1 MLSHKLSVHF
11 YQENH
16 EPRFGMKKPLSEAL
30 ERYAPL
36 VEAWLDRIL
45 PPEDRMPQEIHRA
58 MRYSVF
64 AGGKRLRPVLAI
76 MTHRW
81 AGGKSERI
89 FPVASAIELIHTYSL
104 IHDDLPA
111 MDDDDFRR
119 NKPTCHRVFG
129 EAVAILA
136 GDALSALAFEILAK
150 YGNARVVREVAK
162 AIGTDGLVGGQVLD
176 ILGEGKPVS
185 EEDVRKYVGRKY
197 EALVEQFLPALL
209 PFKVKSIGK
218 YWGKYP
224 GKEKGK
230 ESFEVDILAVSEKDL
245 ALVEVKWSEM
255 NARDVQKEMEEL
267 RKMAEAIKDERKKH
281 LILVAKRTSK
291 KMDNVYD
298 LRTLEKIMRV

>member
-1 MLSHKLSVHF
+1 MGKA
-11 YQENH
+11 Q
-16 EPRFGMKKPLSEAL
+16 MKKPLSEAL

-45 PPEDRMPQEIHRA
+45 PQEDRMPREIHRA

-185 EEDVRKYVGRKY
+185 EEDVKNIHIRKTAALFAASARVAAILARSDRKTLDAITRY
-197 EALVEQFLPALL
+197 ATN
-209 PFKVKSIGK
+209 IGLA
-218 YWGKYP
+218 
-224 GKEKGK
+224 
-230 ESFEVDILAVSEKDL
+230 FQITDDILDIVG
-245 ALVEVKWSEM
+245 
-255 NARDVQKEMEEL
+255 NQEEL
-267 RKMAEAIKDERKKH
+267 GKDIGSDLQLDKATYPRAVGLERSRQIAQK
-281 LILVAKRTSK
+281 LCEDAKAALPPDRDNSFFFALADFIVERT
-291 KMDNVYD
+291 Y
-298 LRTLEKIMRV
+298 

>member
-1 MLSHKLSVHF
+1 MGKT
-11 YQENH
+11 Q
-16 EPRFGMKKPLSEAL
+16 MKKPLSEAL

-76 MTHRW
+76 MTYRW

-129 EAVAILA
+129 EAIAILA

-150 YGNARVVREVAK
+150 YGNARVVREVAE

-185 EEDVRKYVGRKY
+185 EEDVKNIHIRKTAALFAASARVG
-197 EALVEQFLPALL
+197 A
-209 PFKVKSIGK
+209 
-218 YWGKYP
+218 
-224 GKEKGK
+224 
-230 ESFEVDILAVSEKDL
+230 ILARSDRKTLDAITRYATNIGL
-245 ALVEVKWSEM
+245 AFQITD
-255 NARDVQKEMEEL
+255 DVLDIVGNQEEL
-267 RKMAEAIKDERKKH
+267 GKDIGSDLQLDKATYPRAVGLKRSRQIARKLCED
-281 LILVAKRTSK
+281 AKAALPPDR
-291 KMDNVYD
+291 DNSFFFALADFIVDRSY
-298 LRTLEKIMRV
+298 